1 MAGQRRDTAGPGR
14 GLLGRA
20 TYSSRSAVMFES
32 ALERD
37 EHGNCHLPDATCGHR
52 LPRATEHFFC
62 ERTGPCAASCVQAV
76 LRLRFCLRSARLGRP
91 AQEEVYHPGETY
103 DSLQAGRDSYF
114 DAEAER
120 RAKIGRQLMLEE
132 QIQALNTWSD
142 PQDKYRPV
150 RPESYGP
157 IRPKVYL
164 GPTLADVYAYPQS
177 AIVYYNAPAS
187 APSGAVPRG
196 QTPFA
201 APVPVFQAWPRVP
214 GDIWGTPYYG
224 YVRQP
229 IGHVKIWTG
238 RASYI
243 YKPVY
248 ASPAMESAGA
258 NPPSPVSRRVAP
270 ADRPRLTDSPASPGA
285 PPPPPKPLNP
295 GLGAVNEQP
304 DAAGGVAP
312 KPNSAAQGQ
321 EI

>member
-1 MAGQRRDTAGPGR
+1 MR
-14 GLLGRA
+14 GILCAFGIATLFILG
-20 TYSSRSAVMFES
+20 
-32 ALERD
+32 
-37 EHGNCHLPDATCGHR
+37 
-52 LPRATEHFFC
+52 
-62 ERTGPCAASCVQAV
+62 AA
-76 LRLRFCLRSARLGRP
+76 RP
-91 AQEEVYHPGETY
+91 TFSQEEVVHPGETY
-103 DSLQAGRDSYF
+103 DSLQAGRDAYF

-120 RAKIGRQLMLEE
+120 QAKIGRQLMLVE
-132 QIQALNTWSD
+132 QIQAENTWSD

-157 IRPKVYL
+157 VRPKVYL

-177 AIVYYNAPAS
+177 ANVYYNASPA
-187 APSGAVPRG
+187 APGVIVRGG
-196 QTPFA
+196 QTPYA
-201 APVPVFQAWPRVP
+201 APVPVFQPWPRVP

-248 ASPAMESAGA
+248 ASPAMES
-258 NPPSPVSRRVAP
+258 PSESSPAP
-270 ADRPRLTDSPASPGA
+270 ATWRTISPGKSRIAAAPASPGA

-295 GLGAVNEQP
+295 TP
-304 DAAGGVAP
+304 DRAEEKPGSAVAP
-312 KPNSAAQGQ
+312 KANAPTEGQ